1 MNTLLPDAIDL
12 NLLRRA
18 LVIKLR
24 HHGDVLLTSPVFTV
38 LKNHAPHL
46 EIDALVYQDTQEMLT
61 LHPAMQ
67 NVFTIDRDWKRK
79 GLGQQI
85 KHELNLLKRLR
96 ERHYDLIVHLTEHP
110 RGAWLTRWLAPR
122 YSVAGEYSHRRGAL
136 WRSSFSHICRQPATP
151 RHIVEQHL
159 DALRRL
165 GIYPGPDERCV
176 VFVPGHDAEV
186 FIDSLLEQHGLGQ
199 KQFIHLHPTSRW
211 SFKTWRDDY
220 YADLINALHEAGEQ
234 VVITA
239 APDEKEMAAVRRI
252 TERLIRPAIDF
263 SGQLTLKQL
272 AALTARA
279 KCFVGVDSVPM
290 HIAAAMQTP
299 IVALF
304 GPSSEYVW
312 GPWVAPGILPPATLV
327 YPYTSQVKHRVI
339 TSEHSC
345 RPCGLDGCGGGKVS
359 ECLTTL
365 PVQRVF
371 EVITQLIK
379 TA

>member
-1 MNTLLPDAIDL
+1 MNTPLADAVDPA
-12 NLLRRA
+12 LLRRV

-24 HHGDVLLTSPVFTV
+24 HHGDVLLTSPVFTA
-38 LKNHAPHL
+38 LKNNLPQVEA
-46 EIDALVYQDTQEMLT
+46 DALVYQDTQEMLT
-61 LHPAMQ
+61 LHPAIQ
-67 NVFTIDRDWKRK
+67 RVFTIDRNWKK
-79 GLGQQI
+79 LNLGNRI
-85 KHELNLLKRLR
+85 KYELNLLKELR
-96 ERHYDLIVHLTEHP
+96 NRRYDLIVHLTEHP

-122 YSVAGEYSHRRGAL
+122 YSIAGEFSHRRGAL
-136 WRSSFSHICRQPATP
+136 WCSSFSHIYRQPVTP
-151 RHIVEQHL
+151 RHTVEQHL

-165 GIYPGPDERCV
+165 GIYPGPEERRLV
-176 VFVPGHDAEV
+176 LIPGQDAEAC
-186 FIDSLLEQHGLGQ
+186 IDRLLEQHGLSK

-211 SFKTWRDDY
+211 SFKAWRDDY
-220 YADLINALHEAGEQ
+220 YAGLINALYEAGEQ

-239 APDEKEMAAVRRI
+239 APREKEMATVRRI
-252 TERLIRPAIDF
+252 TERLTRPAIDL

-299 IVALF
+299 VVALF
-304 GPSSEYVW
+304 GPSGEQVW
-312 GPWVAPGILPPATLV
+312 GPW
-327 YPYTSQVKHRVI
+327 QVRHRVI

-365 PVQRVF
+365 PVQRVL
-371 EVITQLIK
+371 EAVGQIMR